1 MRILRMMGQLWIYIK
16 VIATVSNQNKGASSL
31 TLPSEYLTVL
41 THYKTLKIY
50 Y

>member
-1 MRILRMMGQLWIYIK
+1 MK
-16 VIATVSNQNKGASSL
+16 VYATVSNQNKGAPSL

>member
-1 MRILRMMGQLWIYIK
+1 MRKRNNPGSIIIDTIHQ
-16 VIATVSNQNKGASSL
+16 KGAPSL